1 MGHPYLPL
9 TDQERRQMAKV
20 IGIQDESELFA
31 TIPVTIRAKAAF
43 DLSARN
49 EWEVKRLFTRWAAEN
64 TPVSQLISFL
74 GAGAYEHA
82 IPSALPFLVNRSE
95 FLTAYTPYQPEF
107 SQGLLQAFFEYQSLV
122 ADLTGMD
129 VANASMYD
137 GPTALAEAV
146 LLAHNVSNRKEFIV
160 LSGLNPEAQQV
171 LRTYTAHLPVKMH
184 FMAPQ
189 EQEPEV
195 KSQLAT
201 LLSDQT
207 AAVVLQYPDF
217 FGRLRLTRDLLS
229 LIKESGAL
237 SIVYLNDP
245 ICLGLLEPPGT
256 MGADL
261 VVGEAQSFG
270 LPLSFGGPYL
280 GFFAAKKDFLRNMP
294 GRLVGKTTD
303 LDGKEGFVLTL
314 QTREQHIRREKAT
327 SNICTNQA
335 LCAITATIYLSLLGP
350 TGLKEVALS
359 TVRNSHYLYSQLTR
373 IPAVQGL
380 SLEPFF
386 HEFVIGLPTT
396 DESFIPKMKE
406 KGFLPGYR
414 LPSGQPF
421 STNAYL
427 LYTSELRTKAE
438 MDRFC
443 EEIERC
449 VQ

>member
-9 TDQERRQMAKV
+9 TDPERRRMARV
-20 IGIQDESELFA
+20 IGLQDPSELFA
-31 TIPVTIRAKAAF
+31 IIPETIRAQASFELPAH
-43 DLSARN
+43 N
-49 EWEVKRLFTRWAAEN
+49 EWAVKKLFTQWAAEN
-64 TPVSQLISFL
+64 TPCSQMISFL

-82 IPSALPFLVNRSE
+82 IPAALSYLVSRSE

-107 SQGLLQAFFEYQSLV
+107 SQGLLQAFFEYQSLI
-122 ADLTGMD
+122 AELTGMD

-146 LLAHNVSNRKEFIV
+146 LLAYNASNKREFIV
-160 LSGLNPEAQQV
+160 ISGLNPEAQQV
-171 LRTYTAHLPVKMH
+171 LQTYTAHLPVKMH
-184 FMAPQ
+184 YLALR

-195 KSQLAT
+195 NASLAP
-201 LLSDQT
+201 LLSGQT
-207 AAVVLQYPDF
+207 AAVIIQYPDF
-217 FGRLRLTRDLLS
+217 FGRLRLTKELLN

-237 SIVYLNDP
+237 SIIYLNDP
-245 ICLGLLEPPGT
+245 VCLGLLEPPGAL
-256 MGADL
+256 GADL

-303 LDGKEGFVLTL
+303 SDGEEGFVLTL

-359 TVRNSHYLYSQLTR
+359 TVKNSHYLYSQLTR

-380 SLEPFF
+380 SPEPFF
-386 HEFVIGLPTT
+386 HEFVVGLPTA
-396 DESFIPKMKE
+396 DASFFPKMKE
-406 KGFLPGYR
+406 QGFFPGYQ
-414 LPSGQPF
+414 LPTGRPF
-421 STNAYL
+421 STNACL
-427 LYTSELRTKAE
+427 LYTSELRTKDE

-443 EEIERC
+443 EAIERC
-449 VQ
+449 VP

>member
-9 TDQERRQMAKV
+9 TDPERRQMAKV
-20 IGIQDESELFA
+20 IGLQDPSELFQA
-31 TIPVTIRAKAAF
+31 IPEAIKAQASF
-43 DLSARN
+43 ELPARN
-49 EWEVKRLFTRWAAEN
+49 EWEVKKRFSQWAAQN
-64 TPVSQLISFL
+64 TPVSQVISFL

-82 IPSALPFLVNRSE
+82 IPSALPYLVNRSE
-95 FLTAYTPYQPEF
+95 FLTAYTPYQPEI
-107 SQGLLQAFFEYQSLV
+107 SQGLLQAFFEYQSLI
-122 ADLTGMD
+122 AELTGMD

-146 LLAHNVSNRKEFIV
+146 LLALNVSNKKEVIV

-171 LRTYTAHLPVKMH
+171 IKTYTAHLSVEIH
-184 FMAPQ
+184 FLAPQ
-189 EQEPEV
+189 DPGV
-195 KSQLAT
+195 KAELSS

-207 AAVVLQYPDF
+207 AAAVIQYPDF
-217 FGRLRLTRDLLS
+217 FGRLRLTSELLS
-229 LIKESGAL
+229 LIKASGAL
-237 SIVYLNDP
+237 SIVYINDP
-245 ICLGLLEPPGT
+245 VCLGLLEPPGA

-261 VVGEAQSFG
+261 VVGEAQSLG

-280 GFFAAKKDFLRNMP
+280 GFFAAKKNFLRNMP

-327 SNICTNQA
+327 SNICSNQA
-335 LCAITATIYLSLLGP
+335 LCALTATIYLSLLGP

-359 TVRNSHYLYSQLTR
+359 TVRNSHYLYYQLTR

-380 SLEPFF
+380 SPEPFF
-386 HEFVIGLPTT
+386 HEFVVGLPNAAA
-396 DESFIPKMKE
+396 SLVPKMKE
-406 KGFLPGYR
+406 KGFLPGYK
-414 LPSGQPF
+414 LPPGQPF
-421 STNAYL
+421 STDAYL
-427 LYTSELRTKAE
+427 LYTSELRTKTE

-449 VQ
+449 LQ